1 MSKLYKTIIFISLFI
16 SYAAH
21 SDDMLKQIQERAA
34 KVKQYRELLGNP
46 DQTIRISALDVML
59 KSDDHVMRELAFN
72 LGFSSADDAM
82 RAIALKNKIVYMKQ
96 LNFNLSLTET
106 PTEVEK
112 KGILEEFSYAY
123 SIDIQDYDINSG
135 AFKFRNYGRSKGQ
148 VSGTGLSLQDNS
160 YNCSA
165 NTALSEGATLM
176 GTLKCTAGKYKG
188 SYLMEIQLQ

>member
-1 MSKLYKTIIFISLFI
+1 MSKLYKIIIFISLFI

-21 SDDMLKQIQERAA
+21 SEDMLKQIQERAA

-82 RAIALKNKIVYMKQ
+82 RAIALKNKLVYMKQ

-112 KGILEEFSYAY
+112 KAILEQFSHAF

-135 AFKFRNYGRSKGQ
+135 AFKFSSRSGNTGQ
-148 VSGTGLSLQDNS
+148 ISGTGISLQS
-160 YNCSA
+160 YRCSA
-165 NTALSEGATLM
+165 NAALSEGATLI
-176 GTLKCTAGKYKG
+176 GVLKCTSTSRRG
-188 SYLMEIQLQ
+188 SYLMELQLQ